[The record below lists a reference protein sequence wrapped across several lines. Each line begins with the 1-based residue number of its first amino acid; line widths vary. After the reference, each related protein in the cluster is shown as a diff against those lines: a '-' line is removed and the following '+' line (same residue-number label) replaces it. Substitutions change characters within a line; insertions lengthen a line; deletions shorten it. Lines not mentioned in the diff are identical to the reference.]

1 MFRKVLI
8 AAAIVI
14 ASPALVSAQD
24 IFWSFSPT
32 AVSSNTSEFA
42 NNQFS
47 AYIFSDGLFE
57 FEFADLDFTTSDS
70 NVIQF
75 TGGEAFNPSF
85 PERGDVG
92 PIVPRFAGVD
102 LTIDSA
108 TNTGRLFLAIAG
120 GVIPGAVNRPVPSF
134 FDPGFD
140 PEVGPNGAIL
150 LARVDFNIIG
160 GLTADLELA
169 LGTLGV
175 SSPEFTPLDP
185 SFGSATLDI
194 IGVVDRVG
202 DINMDFATDFADIPA
217 FIAILASGVFDPVA
231 DLNFDGEVN
240 FADIPPFIFIL
251 QNI

>member
-1 MFRKVLI
+1 MFRKILI
-8 AAAIVI
+8 AAAVVI
-14 ASPALVSAQD
+14 ASPGLVSAQD

-32 AVSSNTSEFA
+32 EVNTSISEFA
-42 NNQFS
+42 NQQFS
-47 AYIFSDGLFE
+47 AYIFSDGLFSYDT
-57 FEFADLDFTTSDS
+57 ADLNFTTSDS

-85 PERGDVG
+85 PELGDVG
-92 PIVPRFAGVD
+92 RNVARFGGVE

-120 GVIPGAVNRPVPSF
+120 GIPPFGINRPVPSF
-134 FDPGFD
+134 FDPGFN
-140 PEVGPNGAIL
+140 PSVGPNGALL
-150 LARVDFNIIG
+150 LARVDFNIVG
-160 GLTADLELA
+160 GLTADLEL
-169 LGTLGV
+169 TLGAIGVV
-175 SSPEFTPLDP
+175 SGNAPLDP
-185 SFGSATLDI
+185 SLGSATLDI
-194 IGVVDRVG
+194 NGVVDRVG
-202 DINMDFATDFADIPA
+202 DINMDFATDFGDIAP

>member
-8 AAAIVI
+8 AAAFLI

-24 IFWSFSPT
+24 IFWSFSQT
-32 AVSSNTSEFA
+32 EVNISISEFS
-42 NNQFS
+42 NQQFS
-47 AYIFSDGLFE
+47 AYIFSDGLFSYDS
-57 FEFADLDFTTSDS
+57 ADLDFTTSDS
-70 NVIQF
+70 SVIQF

-85 PERGDVG
+85 PELGDVG
-92 PIVPRFAGVD
+92 RNVARFGGVE

-120 GVIPGAVNRPVPSF
+120 GIPPFGINRPVPSF
-134 FDPGFD
+134 FDPGFN
-140 PEVGPNGAIL
+140 PSVGPNGALL
-150 LARVDFNIIG
+150 LARVDFNIVG
-160 GLTADLELA
+160 GVTADLELA

>member
-1 MFRKVLI
+1 MFRKILV
-8 AAAIVI
+8 AAAFVI

-32 AVSSNTSEFA
+32 EVNTTTSELA

-47 AYIFSDGLFE
+47 AYIFSDGLFSYD
-57 FEFADLDFTTSDS
+57 FADLDFTTSDS
-70 NVIQF
+70 SVIQF

-85 PERGDVG
+85 PQSGDVG
-92 PIVPRFAGVD
+92 PNVPRFTGVS

-108 TNTGRLFLAIAG
+108 TNTGRLFLGNG
-120 GVIPGAVNRPVPSF
+120 GLPGPIRPVPSF

-150 LARVDFNIIG
+150 LARVDFNIVG
-160 GLTADLELA
+160 GLTADLEL
-169 LGTLGV
+169 TLGDIGVV
-175 SSPEFTPLDP
+175 SGNGPLDP
-185 SFGSATLDI
+185 SFGSATLDVP
-194 IGVVDRVG
+194 GVVDRVG
-202 DINMDFATDFADIPA
+202 DINMDFATDFGDIAP

>member
-1 MFRKVLI
+1 MFKKLLI
-8 AAAIVI
+8 AAAFVF

-32 AVSSNTSEFA
+32 EVNTSISEFS
-42 NNQFS
+42 NQQFS

-70 NVIQF
+70 SVIQF

-140 PEVGPNGAIL
+140 PGVGPNGAVL

-160 GLTADLELA
+160 GLTADLELE

-175 SSPEFTPLDP
+175 ANMNGPLNP
-185 SFGSATLDI
+185 SLGSATLDI
-194 IGVVDRVG
+194 NGVVDRVG

-217 FIAILASGVFDPVA
+217 FIAILVSGVFDPVA